1 MINDLFIWLNNLLTG
16 NIWLLLTG
24 SFIWGTMS
32 ILLSPCHLSSIPL
45 VVGFII
51 GNKGAGVK
59 NALCISSV
67 FAGGILITV
76 ALIGIVTASAGRILG
91 DIGSGADYIIPVVL
105 FISGLFLLGVFRL
118 RSFGINSGD
127 YNSKSYWK
135 IFVLGVVIGIG
146 LGPCTFAFM
155 APVLSIVFKSASEN
169 IFTAILILL
178 LFAAGHC
185 IVIIAAG
192 TLSKKVQIY
201 LNWNENS
208 NVISKVKKALGAF
221 IIIFSVYLF
230 GISLY

>member
-51 GNKGAGVK
+51 GSKGAGVK
-59 NALCISSV
+59 SALGISSV
-67 FAGGILITV
+67 FSGGILITV
-76 ALIGIVTASAGRILG
+76 ALIGIVTASSGRILG
-91 DIGSGADYIIPVVL
+91 DIGSAANYIIPVVL
-105 FISGLFLLGVFRL
+105 LVSGLFLLDIIRAG
-118 RSFGINSGD
+118 SFGFNAGN
-127 YNSKSYWK
+127 YNFKSYWK
-135 IFVLGVVIGIG
+135 IFGLGIVLGIG

-155 APVLSIVFKSASEN
+155 APVLLVVFKLAAEN
-169 IFTAILILL
+169 TLMSVLILL
-178 LFAAGHC
+178 MFTIGHC
-185 IVIIAAG
+185 GVIITAG